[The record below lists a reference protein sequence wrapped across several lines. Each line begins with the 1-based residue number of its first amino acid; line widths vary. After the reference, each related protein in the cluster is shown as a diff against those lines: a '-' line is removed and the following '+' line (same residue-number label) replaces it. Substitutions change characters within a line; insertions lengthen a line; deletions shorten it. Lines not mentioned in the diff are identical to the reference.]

1 VIFDGRIKV
10 TSPSTRVAHES
21 VRERS
26 DDRGW
31 AVAHG
36 VYFYRIDA
44 PGLKDTKKA
53 VVTK

>member
-1 VIFDGRIKV
+1 VIFDGRIKA
-10 TSPSTRVAHES
+10 TSPPTRATHES

-26 DDRGW
+26 DDRGR
-31 AVAHG
+31 AVANG

-44 PGLKDTKKA
+44 PGLEDTKKA